1 MKNILREIR
10 YFLDFVFAS
19 IKIALT
25 GDRRYYVWLASLV
38 MLVVLG
44 TYAYIYQL
52 MHGLIVT
59 GMRDQVSWGL
69 YISNFTFFVGVAASA
84 VLIVAPLYLY
94 NYREFEYIVTFGEFL
109 AVAALIIALT
119 NVLADV
125 GRVERLWHM
134 FPLIGTPNWPDSML
148 VWDVLVLNGY
158 LFLNLLIPGYKL
170 YKKYIGSEPSNWIK
184 FFIFLSIPW
193 AISIHTVTAFIY
205 AGLSA
210 RPYWNTALMAPRFI
224 ASAFTSGPAIMIL
237 VLLIIRRYTFYRKYI
252 SEKAIETLA
261 QITLIAM
268 LVNLFLLLSELYTV
282 FYSATIH
289 QVSLKYLFFG
299 LEHNGKVYAALKPI
313 AWLSLFMQITSV
325 ALLLYPKTRRNFKT
339 LAAACSLNATG
350 IWLEK
355 GMGLVVPGFVP
366 TPIGEIWEY
375 MPSFMEWVIV
385 AGTVAW
391 GFLVY
396 TLMLKVAKTIE
407 AGLAR
412 HSKAGKK

>member
-1 MKNILREIR
+1 MKGILREIR
-10 YFLDFVFAS
+10 YFLDFVLAS

-44 TYAYIYQL
+44 TYAYVYQL

-148 VWDVLVLNGY
+148 VWDVIVLNGY
-158 LFLNLLIPGYKL
+158 LLLNLLIPGYKL

-193 AISIHTVTAFIY
+193 AA
-205 AGLSA
+205 LS
-210 RPYWNTALMAPRFI
+210 T
-224 ASAFTSGPAIMIL
+224 
-237 VLLIIRRYTFYRKYI
+237 
-252 SEKAIETLA
+252 
-261 QITLIAM
+261 
-268 LVNLFLLLSELYTV
+268 
-282 FYSATIH
+282 
-289 QVSLKYLFFG
+289 
-299 LEHNGKVYAALKPI
+299 
-313 AWLSLFMQITSV
+313 
-325 ALLLYPKTRRNFKT
+325 
-339 LAAACSLNATG
+339 
-350 IWLEK
+350 
-355 GMGLVVPGFVP
+355 
-366 TPIGEIWEY
+366 
-375 MPSFMEWVIV
+375 
-385 AGTVAW
+385 
-391 GFLVY
+391 
-396 TLMLKVAKTIE
+396 
-407 AGLAR
+407 
-412 HSKAGKK
+412 